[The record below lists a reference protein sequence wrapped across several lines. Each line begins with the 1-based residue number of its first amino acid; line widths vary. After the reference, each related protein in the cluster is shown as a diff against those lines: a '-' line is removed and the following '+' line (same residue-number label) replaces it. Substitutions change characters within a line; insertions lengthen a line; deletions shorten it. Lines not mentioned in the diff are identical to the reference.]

1 MKEDK
6 IHAIPQVAKNNSS
19 SNIANNIKKVPPI
32 TPKIITIFPNIS
44 RVSSTEDDE
53 VESDEKLSLSSDV
66 PPYKKPKI
74 LFLSS
79 YYSSES
85 PSILF
90 ISSSSTFC
98 MRSG

>member
-53 VESDEKLSLSSDV
+53 VGDSGFGNTLPSTTGTVLVILRRFVGEMLSRHA
-66 PPYKKPKI
+66 I
-74 LFLSS
+74 
-79 YYSSES
+79 
-85 PSILF
+85 
-90 ISSSSTFC
+90 FC
-98 MRSG
+98 RG